1 MMYLKLP
8 KDVRK
13 ILNEL
18 NKNGY
23 ESYVVG
29 GCVRDTLL
37 GKVPKDWDICT
48 NAEPK
53 EVLRVFNNYRVIE
66 TGLQHGTVTVVVN
79 GEGYEI
85 TTYRID
91 GDYSD
96 GRHPNSV
103 SFTRNLGD
111 DLLRRDLTINALAY
125 NEIEG
130 IVDLYDG
137 IEDLKKG
144 NIKCV
149 GNAKDRF
156 TEDALRI
163 LRTLRFA
170 SVLGFKIDVE
180 TEKAVI
186 EMYPTLDKISK
197 ERINVELCKILQGKG
212 AVSILRKY
220 KDVFFFIIPE
230 LRELYGFNQN
240 NPYHIYDVWEHTLH
254 VIENTDRGN
263 LKLRLSALFHDIG
276 KPLVYTEENGI
287 GHFFKHS
294 VESSKICEKT
304 LKDLRFSNDIIF
316 DVCTVVENHDMILT
330 LSKKS
335 LRKVLQKISKE
346 QLELL
351 IALKKADILGQ
362 NPQKKF
368 ERLFLINQFSKFL
381 DEFDIESECITLKD
395 LKINGADLIKMGIKP
410 GPQMGQILNYCLTLV
425 VNEELENNNEV
436 LIEFVKNVW
445 RV

>member
-1 MMYLKLP
+1 MYLKLP

-37 GKVPKDWDICT
+37 GKIPKDWDICT

-130 IVDLYDG
+130 IVDLYEG

-180 TEKAVI
+180 TEKAVL

-294 VESSKICEKT
+294 VESSKICEKI

-316 DVCTVVENHDMILT
+316 DVCTVVENHDMTLT

-436 LIEFVKNVW
+436 LIEFVKNIW

>member
-1 MMYLKLP
+1 MYLKLP

-37 GKVPKDWDICT
+37 GKIPKDWDICT

-130 IVDLYDG
+130 IVDLYEG

-180 TEKAVI
+180 TEKAVL

-294 VESSKICEKT
+294 VESSKICEKI

-316 DVCTVVENHDMILT
+316 DVCTVVENHDMTLT

-351 IALKKADILGQ
+351 IDLKKADILGQ

-436 LIEFVKNVW
+436 LIEFVKNIW